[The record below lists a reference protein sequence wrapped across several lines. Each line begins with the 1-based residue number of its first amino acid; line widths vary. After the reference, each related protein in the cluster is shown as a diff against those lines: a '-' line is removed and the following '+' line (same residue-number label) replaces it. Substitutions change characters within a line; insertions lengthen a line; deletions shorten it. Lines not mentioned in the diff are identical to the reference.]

1 MPSYEDIFQYSEVGQ
16 SSVTELL
23 VGLFLPLKQFLAF
36 FLGAE
41 ERKKTEKH
49 EKKKKKRKRR
59 KVSKLQ
65 QRLIPIYLPSS

>member
-36 FLGAE
+36 CLGAE

-49 EKKKKKRKRR
+49 EKKKKKTETK
-59 KVSKLQ
+59 KSEQ
-65 QRLIPIYLPSS
+65 TAATFNSDLPSV